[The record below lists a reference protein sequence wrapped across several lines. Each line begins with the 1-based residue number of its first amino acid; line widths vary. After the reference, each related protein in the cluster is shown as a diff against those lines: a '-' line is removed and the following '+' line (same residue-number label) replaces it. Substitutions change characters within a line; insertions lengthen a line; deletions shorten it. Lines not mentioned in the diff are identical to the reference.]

1 MGFTVPSAFI
11 VAATTIIGLGQV
23 LGADGVERQDSES
36 SPQQV
41 RIVDLVSLA
50 GEEKVEGDGSAR
62 CTCCPEPWV
71 VSRERLFCDSYL
83 DCLTD
88 IGRKF
93 DNGCNFKMPIT
104 GGAWHWFHQSL
115 IGRPGGYGI
124 PGLRDTY
131 FWYLYADPEYTTSA
145 GNKIGGHMELR
156 LRETGTFRTFI
167 DDQVW
172 TWEAYGYVQNDDL
185 GTLKAG
191 QLFNRFGIF
200 WDGVFFGNAP
210 YFDGLKLDADYGIAW
225 EKKTQIHDC
234 LTLDSYMQFFFHEDQ
249 SNGSFG
255 GADAESVSGY
265 TERNTGVFR
274 LVPTWTL
281 SDGAQIAIGSSAMV
295 GQIDSRIALPD
306 ETVWAYGIDATY
318 TKGPWKA
325 FAEGSR
331 LHGVRNPVNYVSG
344 GPSDELINSL
354 AGIQYTQRAV
364 TYRCVY
370 SNSIYENPNAMQNMV
385 LTGATVTLTDH
396 VDLYVEWV
404 HERVDNADIAAQQG
418 YFFNGIEWVVNWHF

>member
-1 MGFTVPSAFI
+1 MPVRIKATCI
-11 VAATTIIGLGQV
+11 VAAATLLVVGPVSGTDDMKGEDRGKSGLERV
-23 LGADGVERQDSES
+23 SDFAALDG
-36 SPQQV
+36 
-41 RIVDLVSLA
+41 
-50 GEEKVEGDGSAR
+50 EKTGDCGCST
-62 CTCCPEPWV
+62 CGTCCSDPWI
-71 VSRERLFCDSYL
+71 VSRGPLFCHSQL
-83 DCLTD
+83 DWLTD
-88 IGRKF
+88 LGSTI
-93 DNGCNFKMPIT
+93 DNGCNFKMPVS

-131 FWYLYADPEYTTSA
+131 FWYLYVDPEYTTAA

-156 LRETGTFRTFI
+156 LRETDTFRTFI

-172 TWEAYGYVQNDDL
+172 TWEAYGYIQNENL

-191 QLFNRFGIF
+191 QLFNRFGLF

-210 YFDGLKLDADYGIAW
+210 YFDGLRLDADYGVAW
-225 EKKTQIHDC
+225 EKTTQIHDC
-234 LTLDSYMQFFFHEDQ
+234 LSLDSYAQFFFHEDQ

-255 GADAESVSGY
+255 GADAESVAGY
-265 TERNTGVFR
+265 TEKNTGVFR

-281 SDGAQIAIGSSAMV
+281 SDGSQLAIGASAMV
-295 GQIDSRIALPD
+295 GEIDSRIALPD

-325 FAEGSR
+325 FIEGSQ
-331 LHGVRNPVNYVSG
+331 LHGVRNPVGYVSG
-344 GPSDELINSL
+344 GPSDELVNTL
-354 AGIQYTQRAV
+354 AGVQYTRGSV
-364 TYRCVY
+364 TYRCSY
-370 SNSIYENPNAMQNMV
+370 SNSIYDNPHAVQNMV

-404 HERVDNADIAAQQG
+404 HQRVDDADIVTQQG
-418 YFFNGIEWVVNWHF
+418 EFFNGIEWVVNWHF